1 MGGFILHIFLSWS
14 GDYSKALATLF
25 YEWVP
30 YVLQETTP
38 FMSAQAIELGTGWNE
53 EINLQLN
60 QADLGIIFVTE
71 ENVNSPWLNFESGAL
86 AKSFDRT
93 NKVIPILFD
102 DEKKS
107 MLYNQSTPLKQFQS
121 VLYPDKEGLNSV
133 IATINSELENP
144 IDEKRLASTFE
155 MYYPQWE
162 NKFNDL
168 KDSFTTDKDSATFGA
183 KNVSI
188 NDISD
193 KIDVIM
199 TTIQKNNVVMPINPI
214 SISPQ
219 AIDDLEESYEQIRTM
234 VSELMDLNETLSDS
248 DENGYLK
255 IEGVIKNIE
264 NSLQNMRNPIRY
276 LRRKSVRKMRN
287 IETYSPVE

>member
-14 GDYSKALATLF
+14 GDYSKELATLF

-86 AKSFDRT
+86 AKSFDGT

-102 DEKKS
+102 DENKS
-107 MLYNQSTPLKQFQS
+107 MLYNQNTPLKQFQS
-121 VLYPDKEGLNSV
+121 VLSPDKEGLNSV
-133 IATINSELENP
+133 IATINNGLKNP
-144 IDEKRLASTFE
+144 LDEKRLASTFE
-155 MYYPQWE
+155 MYYPRWE

-168 KDSFTTDKDSATFGA
+168 KDRFTTDKDSDTFGA

-214 SISPQ
+214 SISPR
-219 AIDDLEESYEQIRTM
+219 AIDDLEVSYEQIRTM

-255 IEGVIKNIE
+255 LEGVIENIE

-276 LRRKSVRKMRN
+276 LRRKSGRKMRN
-287 IETYSPVE
+287 IETYRPIE